1 MISVSN
7 NDAEEETYNKKTL
20 PMNKENIFVKLYQL
34 ICKDTGGQNESPI
47 LIAVVRILTLTMIVY
62 SLANSILFVVA
73 SHISGIIF
81 CLMCMVIFIAI
92 FALSY
97 YRGTFVSYCIL
108 NVCILL
114 WVIANVHMFGWGI
127 GVQTYIFVLV
137 VFCFFAKYKHT
148 PAKIVYIMV
157 LLALRLYLYFYCQ
170 TNSPSIS
177 ITPEMNNLFQLV
189 NSVAIFWSLSLTAY
203 FFSTDTQALEGK
215 LMEYNEQL
223 KRQASID
230 PLTGLNNRRSTM
242 EYLEQLLE
250 NAEDQISICL
260 CDIDFF
266 KRVNDTY
273 GHDIGDVVLQKI
285 AETFRKELPQG
296 SFISRWGGEEFLLI
310 FPHSN
315 GDEANYALSILRS
328 EIKAIVFD
336 GGSESFSV
344 SMTFGLVEYDFHS
357 DLTTILKEADEKL
370 YHGKESGRDRII
382 Y

>member
-1 MISVSN
+1 
-7 NDAEEETYNKKTL
+7 
-20 PMNKENIFVKLYQL
+20 MNKENFFKKLYQL

-62 SLANSILFVVA
+62 SLANSILFLAA
-73 SHISGIIF
+73 SHVGGMIF
-81 CLMCMVIFIAI
+81 CLLCMVIFIAI
-92 FALSY
+92 FVLSY

-108 NVCILL
+108 NICILL
-114 WVIANVHMFGWGI
+114 WVIANVRMFGWGI
-127 GVQTYIFVLV
+127 GVQTFMFVLV

-148 PAKIVYIMV
+148 PVKIAYILV
-157 LLALRLYLYFYCQ
+157 LLALRMYLYFYCQ
-170 TNSPSIS
+170 ANSPSIS
-177 ITPEMNNLFQLV
+177 ITPEMNDLFQLV
-189 NSVAIFWSLSLTAY
+189 NSVAIIWSLSLPAY

-215 LMEYNEQL
+215 LIEYNEQL

-242 EYLEQLLE
+242 EYLEKLLI
-250 NAEDQISICL
+250 NAEDPISICL

-266 KRVNDTY
+266 KHVNDTY

-285 AETFRKELPQG
+285 AETFHKELPQD
-296 SFISRWGGEEFLLI
+296 SFVSRWGGEEFLLI

-315 GDEANYALSILRS
+315 GDEANFALDILRS
-328 EIKAIVFD
+328 KIKAIAFD
-336 GGSESFSV
+336 GGGKSFSI

-370 YHGKESGRDRII
+370 YLGKESGRDRII
-382 Y
+382 F

>member
-1 MISVSN
+1 
-7 NDAEEETYNKKTL
+7 
-20 PMNKENIFVKLYQL
+20 MNPENMFSKLYKL

-47 LIAVVRILTLTMIVY
+47 LIAVVRLLTLTMIVY
-62 SLANSILFVVA
+62 SLANSILFVAA
-73 SHISGIIF
+73 SLISGMVF
-81 CLMCMVIFIAI
+81 CLICMVFFIAI

-108 NVCILL
+108 NACILV
-114 WVIANVHMFGWGI
+114 WVIANVRMFGWGI

-137 VFCFFAKYKHT
+137 AFCFFAKYKHT
-148 PAKIVYIMV
+148 PAKIVYILV
-157 LLALRLYLYFYCQ
+157 LLAIRLYLYSYCQ
-170 TNSPSIS
+170 NNSPSIS
-177 ITPEMNNLFQLV
+177 ITPEMNDLFQLV
-189 NSVAIFWSLSLTAY
+189 NSVAIFWSLSLPAY

-215 LMEYNEQL
+215 LIEYNEQL

-242 EYLEQLLE
+242 EYLDMLLK
-250 NAEDQISICL
+250 NAEEQISICL

-285 AETFRKELPQG
+285 AETFRRELPQG
-296 SFISRWGGEEFLLI
+296 SFVSRWGGEEFLLI

-315 GDEANYALSILRS
+315 GDEASFALDILRS
-328 EIKAIVFD
+328 KIKAIVFD
-336 GGSESFSV
+336 GGGESFSV

-370 YHGKESGRDRII
+370 YLGKENGRDRII
-382 Y
+382 F